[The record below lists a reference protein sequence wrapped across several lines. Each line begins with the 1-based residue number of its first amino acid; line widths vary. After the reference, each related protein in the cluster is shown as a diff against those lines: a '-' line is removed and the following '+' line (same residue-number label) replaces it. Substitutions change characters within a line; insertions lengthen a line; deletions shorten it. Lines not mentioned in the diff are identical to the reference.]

1 MRLFA
6 ATLFLCDSG
15 DAHSDSGTITARREI
30 PSVSPILFSNMT
42 DAVAPLDRYSRQVRF
57 AGIGPKGQAALGQS
71 RALLCGCGALGTV
84 IAETLVRAGVGFLRI
99 IDRDF
104 VETSNL
110 QRQVLFDERDVAEQL
125 PKAEAAARKLRLI
138 NSTVTIEPIVADVNH
153 RNLREWLTDVDVIL
167 DGTDNFET
175 RFLLNDA
182 SLETG
187 VPWIY
192 GGCTGSHGQSMTI
205 LPGESACLR
214 CIMDA
219 PPPAGATETCDTA
232 GVIGPAIQV
241 VASLQSVAALKLLSG
256 QKQLIAPVLTIVDV
270 WEGTHRTM
278 KLAGLHERGDCP
290 ACGHGERRWLT
301 GSDVSTT
308 TVLCG
313 RNSVQVSPATSAA
326 LDLTRLAES
335 LQTVGSVTR
344 NPFLLRVQLHEP
356 ALQLTV
362 FRDGRAIV
370 QGTED
375 PAVARTIYARYLGG

>member
-1 MRLFA
+1 
-6 ATLFLCDSG
+6 
-15 DAHSDSGTITARREI
+15 
-30 PSVSPILFSNMT
+30 MT
-42 DAVAPLDRYSRQVRF
+42 DTISPLDRYSRQVRF
-57 AGIGPKGQAALGQS
+57 VGIGAQGQAAISRS

-110 QRQVLFDERDVAEQL
+110 QRQVLFDETDVAEQL

-138 NSTVTIEPIVADVNH
+138 NSTIEIEAIVADVNH
-153 RNLREWLTDVDVIL
+153 RNLRGWLSDVDVIL

-205 LPGESACLR
+205 IPGETACLR
-214 CIMDA
+214 CIMEA

-232 GVIGPAIQV
+232 GVIAPAIQV
-241 VASLQSVAALKLLSG
+241 VASLQSVAAMKLLSG
-256 QKQLIAPVLTIVDV
+256 QRQLIARVLTIVDV
-270 WEGTHRTM
+270 WEGTFRTM
-278 KLAGLHERGDCP
+278 KLDGLRERGDCP
-290 ACGHGERRWLT
+290 ACGKGERRWLT

-308 TVLCG
+308 AVLCG
-313 RNSVQVSPATSAA
+313 RNSVQVSPPGNAG
-326 LDLTRLAES
+326 LDLARLAES
-335 LQTVGSVTR
+335 LQSVGTVTR
-344 NPFLLRVQLHEP
+344 NPFLLRVQLREP

-375 PAVARTIYARYLGG
+375 PAVARTVYSRYLGG